1 MASKTYFDHL
11 DLPSLLSDYPMGAA
25 FLERYTRMSRDE
37 LWALQDRR
45 FQKLLKR
52 GWEVPFYRRLWSAEG
67 LEPGDLGGLDD
78 LPKLPVYDKSDLMAS
93 IEAHPPFGD
102 FSGCELGTGEA
113 RPPVIL
119 HTTSG
124 TTGNPQVLTFGPKGR
139 EVANLLVARM
149 YQWQGLRDSD
159 VMHSVY
165 GHGTING
172 GHYIREAV
180 THFTNALF
188 ISAGTGLETPS
199 ERQVGLIREFGATVL
214 VGFVDYLRKLAT
226 VAREQGWMPGEDLQV
241 RLICG
246 HLGMEDRG
254 AVESAW
260 GGARAFDWYG
270 VGDTG
275 SIAGE
280 GPERDG
286 LYVWEDAHYLELLEV
301 ESGQPVESGQSG
313 DMVCTCL
320 YKDDIFPVIRFNTH
334 DVSAER
340 LGTNDSGMVFKRI
353 AGFLGRSDNMVKLRG
368 INLFPH
374 AVGKV
379 LEHRPEFGG
388 EFICVVE
395 RDAAGRDELRVLVEV
410 SGEPA
415 DELQASYADLLKT
428 GLGLGVQVEL
438 VPIRGTSE
446 FTQIDH
452 RQKPLRLLD
461 TRFA

>member
-37 LWALQDRR
+37 LWALQDQR

-226 VAREQGWMPGEDLQV
+226 VAREHGFVSAAAGDWSLDLATYPMSIM
-241 RLICG
+241 L
-246 HLGMEDRG
+246 
-254 AVESAW
+254 
-260 GGARAFDWYG
+260 G
-270 VGDTG
+270 VGG
-275 SIAGE
+275 VAYCLAHLLAFAVVGALAWS
-280 GPERDG
+280 G
-286 LYVWEDAHYLELLEV
+286 LRWPGLVS
-301 ESGQPVESGQSG
+301 ESMIPGWRVSRFSF
-313 DMVCTCL
+313 L
-320 YKDDIFPVIRFNTH
+320 PVI
-334 DVSAER
+334 
-340 LGTNDSGMVFKRI
+340 
-353 AGFLGRSDNMVKLRG
+353 
-368 INLFPH
+368 
-374 AVGKV
+374 
-379 LEHRPEFGG
+379 
-388 EFICVVE
+388 
-395 RDAAGRDELRVLVEV
+395 
-410 SGEPA
+410 
-415 DELQASYADLLKT
+415 
-428 GLGLGVQVEL
+428 
-438 VPIRGTSE
+438 
-446 FTQIDH
+446 
-452 RQKPLRLLD
+452 QKKIVRTP
-461 TRFA
+461 